1 MTEKQKLF
9 QELNDRMVKDLE
21 IKDMEKE
28 NIKNEIKELRKI
40 LVKAMI
46 KKDSKLVFIIKSKI
60 KNLQIN
66 YGI

>member
-9 QELNDRMVKDLE
+9 QELNDRMVKDLR

-46 KKDSKLVFIIKSKI
+46 KKDSK
-60 KNLQIN
+60 
-66 YGI
+66 

>member
-1 MTEKQKLF
+1 
-9 QELNDRMVKDLE
+9 
-21 IKDMEKE
+21 MEKKE
-28 NIKNEIKELRKI
+28 LKIKELRKI

-60 KNLQIN
+60 KDLQIN

>member
-9 QELNDRMVKDLE
+9 QELNDRMVKDLR